1 MEALYR
7 QGRLPGAIYSGRG
20 QEGTHVGVAF
30 ALEKDDSLFPTH
42 RDLSAQL
49 TKGLDLNRVMAQF
62 WGRIDGYTRGRDG
75 NSHIGDWDGNRTFT
89 VISHLPIAYPVAC
102 GAALAYKRKG
112 ERRVAM
118 AICGDGSTS
127 NGRWHEALN
136 WSAVHQLPV
145 VWVVNN
151 NQYAY
156 STPNPLE
163 FHVPTI
169 AERAVA
175 YGMPGVRVDGGDVV
189 EVYEAALEA
198 VERARDGGGP
208 TLIESVSLRWRGHA
222 GHDPAKY
229 MPNELLQRYMADKDP
244 VKQLRGVPA
253 LGGRGHEG
261 GHRRGAGARR
271 EGVRRGVRVRAG
283 LAVPRARRRDEGPLG
298 RGRLLDERA
307 RSRRRDGELM
317 ATKQVEAGAAG
328 HGAEPRGKRSDDGE
342 ATYLIAIAEA
352 LWEEMERD
360 ERVYMLGEDIGAYG
374 GAFKVTEGFI
384 EHFGPERVMDTPI
397 AEETIVGMAIGS
409 AMEGLRPVAEFQYA
423 DFMTTGFDEIT
434 TTLARYH
441 YRSGVPLPVVLRAP
455 SGGGV
460 RASNFHSTNPEP
472 WFAHQPGLKVV
483 CPAFPSD
490 AKGLLKSA
498 IRDDNPVVYLE
509 HKWIYRRIKEQVPED
524 PDFLIPIG
532 KADVKRRG
540 YRCLDR
546 RVRRHGAPGARGGG
560 EPRRQGRSTSR
571 SSTSDRSCRSTRRP
585 CSARSRRRRARSSCT
600 SPTGSSASAPRSRP

>member
-1 MEALYR
+1 LATKADTKTAPDERPLPDDRLKEMLYLLKLCRYFDERMEALYR

-102 GAALAYKRKG
+102 GAALAYKRMG
-112 ERRVAM
+112 QRRVAM

-163 FHVPTI
+163 FNVPTI

-189 EVYEAALEA
+189 EVFAAAVEA

-229 MPNELLQRYMADKDP
+229 MPDELLQRYMAEKDP
-244 VKQLRGVPA
+244 VRNFEEYLLA
-253 LGGRGHEG
+253 
-261 GHRRGAGARR
+261 
-271 EGVRRGVRVRAG
+271 EGVV
-283 LAVPRARRRDEGPLG
+283 
-298 RGRLLDERA
+298 
-307 RSRRRDGELM
+307 
-317 ATKQVEAGAAG
+317 TK
-328 HGAEPRGKRSDDGE
+328 
-342 ATYLIAIAEA
+342 
-352 LWEEMERD
+352 
-360 ERVYMLGEDIGAYG
+360 EDIGEVQERVEK
-374 GAFKVTEGFI
+374 AFTEGY
-384 EHFGPERVMDTPI
+384 
-397 AEETIVGMAIGS
+397 
-409 AMEGLRPVAEFQYA
+409 EFAQ
-423 DFMTTGFDEIT
+423 
-434 TTLARYH
+434 
-441 YRSGVPLPVVLRAP
+441 
-455 SGGGV
+455 
-460 RASNFHSTNPEP
+460 ASPFPEP
-472 WFAHQPGLKVV
+472 GDVT
-483 CPAFPSD
+483 
-490 AKGLLKSA
+490 KGLW
-498 IRDDNPVVYLE
+498 V
-509 HKWIYRRIKEQVPED
+509 ED
-524 PDFLIPIG
+524 
-532 KADVKRRG
+532 G
-540 YRCLDR
+540 YWTSE
-546 RVRRHGAPGARGGG
+546 PGRGGG
-560 EPRRQGRSTSR
+560 TES
-571 SSTSDRSCRSTRRP
+571 
-585 CSARSRRRRARSSCT
+585 
-600 SPTGSSASAPRSRP
+600 